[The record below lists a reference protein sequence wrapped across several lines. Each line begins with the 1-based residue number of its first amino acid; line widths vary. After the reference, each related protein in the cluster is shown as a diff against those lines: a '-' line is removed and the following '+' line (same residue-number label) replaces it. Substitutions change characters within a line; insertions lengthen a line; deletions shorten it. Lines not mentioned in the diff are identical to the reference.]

1 MAVFFWNHFLHD
13 RFFLQ
18 EESRLQDSLP
28 VANFPEQHRAFL
40 LAGFW
45 QLSPALFFIF
55 RQIYPFLSAF
65 PKKVSIYFA

>member
-13 RFFLQ
+13 RFFLL

-65 PKKVSIYFA
+65 LKKFSIYFA